1 MSTPAPARVL
11 VVEDDAA
18 IRSSVTQALV
28 AAGLEVRAL
37 PDGEELEAELA
48 GFRPALVVLDWM
60 LPGRQ
65 GPHLVELVRARSGAG
80 VVMLTARDAV
90 EDRLRGFE
98 VGVDD
103 YVPKPFVTEELVAR
117 VRAVLR
123 RLGAVPTS
131 VQVADLRIDPDAGL
145 VERAGS
151 PVSLTATEFRLL
163 CFLADHRD
171 KVMSPAQI
179 LTQVWGYGEYAD
191 NLVQVHVSALRRKL
205 EEHGPRLLHTER
217 GLGYVLRAPREGA
230 RP

>member
-1 MSTPAPARVL
+1 MSTAAPARVL

-18 IRSSVTQALV
+18 IRTSVAQALV

-65 GPHLVELVRARSGAG
+65 GPALVQTVRARSGAG

-90 EDRLRGFE
+90 EDRLRGFD

-103 YVPKPFVTEELVAR
+103 YLAKPFVTEELVAR

-151 PVSLTATEFRLL
+151 PVALTATEFRLL

-217 GLGYVLRAPREGA
+217 GLGYVLRAPRESA

>member
-18 IRSSVTQALV
+18 IRTSVAQALV

-65 GPHLVELVRARSGAG
+65 GPQLVETVRARSGAG

-90 EDRLRGFE
+90 EDRLRGFDA
-98 VGVDD
+98 GVDD

-217 GLGYVLRAPREGA
+217 GLGYVLRAPRQGA
-230 RP
+230 RR

>member
-11 VVEDDAA
+11 VVEDDDA
-18 IRSSVTQALV
+18 IRTSVAQALG
-28 AAGLEVRAL
+28 AAGLEVRAVA
-37 PDGEELEAELA
+37 DGEELEAEMS

-65 GPHLVELVRARSGAG
+65 GPQLVETVRARSGAG

-151 PVSLTATEFRLL
+151 PVALTATEFRLL